1 MSLELDKVGQLAA
14 ALFET
19 LERDYEGSDLELRAA
34 LVAVDLGV
42 TDADGEHW
50 THVRWHFAHAP
61 DFNHK
66 TASSAYLAGV
76 AAELLEAAIESDDG

>member
-1 MSLELDKVGQLAA
+1 MSLDLDKVGQLAA
-14 ALFET
+14 ALFEM
-19 LERDYEGSDLELRAA
+19 LEGDYDGRDPELRAA

-42 TDADGEHW
+42 TGSDGEHW

-61 DFNHK
+61 DWNHN

-76 AAELLEAAIESDDG
+76 AAQLLEGGDNEE